1 MAAPCSPLLLTLLC
15 CSLSAAAQR
24 ISGDLRFNERPAT
37 VALFATIGGGTRTV
51 AVAPVDERGRFSFGT
66 LPLEAGFYELAVND
80 SDRVDLILGT
90 HDLEV
95 RLTFAGRPLQ
105 EHVTVEVSEENT
117 LLWRYKAISRAHQ
130 HVLAAIRTELAAA
143 SPRDSELLD
152 RLSERERRADAA
164 KARELDA
171 LLREHPS
178 SYFAFAVNA
187 DRRLMA
193 ALPHGA
199 EAWRNAVDLCDR
211 RLLRSDLFTKAVLGN
226 LQLADDRPLEQV
238 CDELLGECR
247 SDSLIWT
254 TMRAHLI
261 QLFDANGPDPVAQYL
276 VDRYVAGPDAAWPA
290 DQRTLAGL
298 EDLLKRS
305 IGAHV
310 AADDPWPFRHGAVQR
325 SADVLARARLTL
337 VFFFS
342 CSCGHCHD
350 QMPGVQALHQRYS
363 ADELQ
368 VIGVALDADSMAV
381 DATLRE
387 AGLSFPVASS
397 FRAWGEPLA
406 SAWGVSGT
414 PSFFLLDNERR
425 IVAKP
430 FDHVEAA
437 REVELYLTRTTR

>member
-1 MAAPCSPLLLTLLC
+1 MAAPCTPLIFSLLC
-15 CSLSAAAQR
+15 CSPSAAAQQ
-24 ISGDLRFNERPAT
+24 ISGELRFNERPAT
-37 VALFATIGGGTRTV
+37 IALFATIGGGSQPL
-51 AVAPVDERGRFSFGT
+51 ADAPVDERGRFSFGS
-66 LPLEAGFYELAVND
+66 LSLEAGFYELAVND
-80 SDRVDLILGT
+80 SDRVDLILGPNE
-90 HDLEV
+90 LEV
-95 RLTFAGRPLQ
+95 RLAFTGRPLR

-117 LLWRYKAISRAHQ
+117 LLFRYKAISRVHQ
-130 HVLAAIRTELAAA
+130 NVLAAIRSERATA
-143 SPRDSELLD
+143 SPGDSELLD
-152 RLSERERRADAA
+152 RLAVRERKADAVM
-164 KARELDA
+164 ARELDA

-193 ALPHGA
+193 SLPLGI

-211 RLLRSDLFTKAVLGN
+211 RLLRSDLFTKVVLGN

-247 SDSLIWT
+247 SDSLVWT

-290 DQRTLAGL
+290 DQRTLPAF
-298 EDLLKRS
+298 DDRLKRS
-305 IGAHV
+305 IGAQV
-310 AADDPWPFRHGAVQR
+310 AADDPWLFRNGVLER

-337 VFFFS
+337 VFFFT

-350 QMPGVQALHQRYS
+350 QMPGVQALHQRYC

-368 VIGVALDADSMAV
+368 VIGVALDADSIAV

-425 IVAKP
+425 ILAKP

-437 REVELYLTRTTR
+437 RDVELYLTGTTR